1 MICFIGLFYHQNNAF
16 FSNESQQLT
25 QLLNCKQAQ
34 VYDTLYSAIINDD
47 YNHYQ
52 HGSMFFIE
60 GQLGRGKTFLINA
73 LTAILHVKGNIIL
86 IVGTS
91 ALSAIAYPHGQ
102 TAHYLFGIPVTDN
115 NVGLHS
121 TIPIHC

>member
-1 MICFIGLFYHQNNAF
+1 
-16 FSNESQQLT
+16 
-25 QLLNCKQAQ
+25 
-34 VYDTLYSAIINDD
+34 
-47 YNHYQ
+47 
-52 HGSMFFIE
+52 MFFIE

-115 NVGLHS
+115 NVDLHS
-121 TIPIHC
+121 TIPIHCQVQLYSRTNSRTPELQAAVGLGFSVCAAPCLEF